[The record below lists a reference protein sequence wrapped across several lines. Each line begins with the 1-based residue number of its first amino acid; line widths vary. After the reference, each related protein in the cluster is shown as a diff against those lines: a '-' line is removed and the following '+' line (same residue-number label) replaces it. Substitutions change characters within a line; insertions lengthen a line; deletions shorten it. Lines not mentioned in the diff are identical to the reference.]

1 MKVRLLAI
9 GIAVLAAVLGASP
22 AAAST
27 TKFNPPKNYY
37 LSLGDSLAFGYQRD
51 LLQSELRAGTYT
63 PTDFP
68 GFTYRFGAAMQAVD
82 PSLTIV
88 DFGCPGETTAS
99 YTVGCAFQDVDL
111 IPLHD
116 GYPGMSQEQAAL
128 AFLKAH
134 HGAVGPITMSLGVN
148 DVTPLL
154 TACAANF
161 TMTCVGPPII
171 AMGQRLGAILRGLR
185 AAAAPNTE
193 IIVLE
198 YYDPYFVTL
207 LGATADQL
215 ALFLDSEIALAAESA
230 GARLANAF
238 PVINSTGAPLGSE
251 AANVCYFTLMC
262 PGGDIHASDVGYAAI
277 AGVFWGASGYARL
290 TG

>member
-1 MKVRLLAI
+1 MKVRLLI
-9 GIAVLAAVLGASP
+9 GIAVLALVLGESP

-27 TKFNPPKNYY
+27 IKFNPPKDYY

-51 LLQSELRAGTYT
+51 LLESELVAGTYT

-68 GFTYRFGAAMQAVD
+68 GFTYRFGSTMQAVD
-82 PSLTIV
+82 PGLTIV
-88 DFGCPGETTAS
+88 DFGCPGETTVS
-99 YTVGCAFQDVDL
+99 YTVGCAFQDVL
-111 IPLHD
+111 PLHD
-116 GYPGMSQEQAAL
+116 GYPGISQEQAAL

-154 TACAANF
+154 TACAPSFA
-161 TMTCVGPPII
+161 TTCVAPPII
-171 AMGQRLGAILRGLR
+171 AMGQRLGAILSKLR

-198 YYDPYFVTL
+198 YYDPYFVTP
-207 LGATADQL
+207 LGAMADQL
-215 ALFLDSEIALAAESA
+215 ALFLDSQIALAAGSA
-230 GARLANAF
+230 GARLANVF
-238 PVINSTGAPLGSE
+238 PIINSTGAPLGSE

-262 PGGDIHASDVGYAAI
+262 PGGDIHASDGGYAAI
-277 AGVFWGASGYARL
+277 ASVFWSASGYARL
-290 TG
+290 TR